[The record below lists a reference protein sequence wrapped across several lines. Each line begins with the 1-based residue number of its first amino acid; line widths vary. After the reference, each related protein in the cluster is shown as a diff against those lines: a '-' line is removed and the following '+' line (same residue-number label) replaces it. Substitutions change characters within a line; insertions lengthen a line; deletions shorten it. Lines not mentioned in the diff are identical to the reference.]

1 MHFSRLIG
9 RLRPRWTFPRPD
21 CRLCGGVAH
30 GSDLPLCAGCEAD
43 LPWLSG
49 RCPRC
54 ALPLPT
60 HGLDCGGCLR
70 RPPAF
75 AHTEAPWH
83 YGFPLDSL
91 IPAFK
96 HHGDRPMGRLLG
108 SLLARH
114 LQHSYSE
121 GLAVPDLLLPVP
133 LSARRQ
139 RQRGFNQ
146 AQLLARWLARDLRL
160 AYADPLRRVLDTPPQ
175 QGLDAAARKRN
186 LRHAFTVDNPASLR
200 GRHLALVDDVLTTGT
215 TADTLSALLLRAG
228 ARRVDVYCL
237 ARTPKPG

>member
-9 RLRPRWTFPRPD
+9 RLRPRWTLPRPE
-21 CRLCGGVAH
+21 CLLCGGADDR
-30 GSDLPLCAGCEAD
+30 SDLPLCAGCEAD
-43 LPWLSG
+43 LPWLAG

-54 ALPLPT
+54 ALPLPS
-60 HGLDCGGCLR
+60 HGLVCGGCLR

-75 AHTEAPWH
+75 VHTEAAWH
-83 YGFPLDSL
+83 YRFPLDSL

-96 HHGDRPMGRLLG
+96 HHGDRPMGRLLA

-114 LQHSYSE
+114 LEHAYRD
-121 GLAVPDLLLPVP
+121 GLAEPDLLLPVP

-146 AQLLARWLARDLRL
+146 AQLLARWLATDLRL
-160 AYADPLRRVLDTPPQ
+160 THADPLRRVLDTPPQ

-186 LRHAFTVDNPASLR
+186 LRHAFAVDETVPLR

-215 TADTLSALLLRAG
+215 TADTLAALLLRAG